1 MAKILLVEDDNNLRE
16 IYGARLE
23 AEGYEI
29 VSAGDGEEALAVTI
43 REKPDLIIADIMMPK
58 ISGYD
63 MLDII
68 RATPEIKDV
77 KVIVMTAL
85 SQEEDRQRSEQL
97 GAYKHVVKSQA
108 TLDDIVAMVR
118 EILGPVTPAAAPT
131 NSQPP
136 AATDDDTPVED
147 TTPPEPSAQDTAT
160 LNQEVAQFVANSPL
174 MNGSVPESVSE
185 LKPDTN
191 APKPPTQTT

>member
-29 VSAGDGEEALAVTI
+29 VAASDGEEALAVTI

-58 ISGYD
+58 ISGYN

-85 SQEEDRQRSEQL
+85 SQDEDRQRSEAL
-97 GAYKHVVKSQA
+97 GAYRHVVKSQV

-118 EILGPVTPAAAPT
+118 EVLEPGATASNGGGAAA
-131 NSQPP
+131 
-136 AATDDDTPVED
+136 ATPQLNDDATSSI
-147 TTPPEPSAQDTAT
+147 PEPSSQDAST
-160 LNQEVAQFVANSPL
+160 LDQEVAQFVANSPL
-174 MNGSVPESVSE
+174 MNGVMPTEGKE
-185 LKPDTN
+185 TP
-191 APKPPTQTT
+191 PKEQQ

>member
-23 AEGYEI
+23 AEGYDI

-68 RATPEIKDV
+68 RATPEIRDV

-85 SQEEDRQRSEQL
+85 SQDEDRQRSEEL
-97 GAYKHVVKSQA
+97 GAYRHIVKSQA
-108 TLDDIVAMVR
+108 TLDDIVIMVR
-118 EILGPVTPAAAPT
+118 ELLGAGDPTKAPAAQ
-131 NSQPP
+131 NSTPQQP
-136 AATDDDTPVED
+136 DDNNSN
-147 TTPPEPSAQDTAT
+147 TTPEPSAQDAAT

-174 MNGSVPESVSE
+174 MNGEMPATTPENSPE
-185 LKPDTN
+185 TP
-191 APKPPTQTT
+191 Q

>member
-23 AEGYEI
+23 AEGYQI

-43 REKPDLIIADIMMPK
+43 RERPDLIIADIMMPK

-68 RATPEIKDV
+68 RATPEIKDI

-85 SQEEDRQRSEQL
+85 SQDEDRKRSEQL
-97 GAYKHVVKSQA
+97 GAYRHVVKSQA

-118 EILGPVTPAAAPT
+118 EILGPGTDTGSKAAP
-131 NSQPP
+131 QP
-136 AATDDDTPVED
+136 AVQDDDDSTSIL
-147 TTPPEPSAQDTAT
+147 EPSPQDAVA

-174 MNGSVPESVSE
+174 MNGVMPSGQENPPEE
-185 LKPDTN
+185 
-191 APKPPTQTT
+191 Q

>member
-23 AEGYEI
+23 AEGYQI
-29 VSAGDGEEALAVTI
+29 VTAGDGEQALAVTI
-43 REKPDLIIADIMMPK
+43 RERPDLIIADIMMPK

-77 KVIVMTAL
+77 KVIVMSAL

-97 GAYKHVVKSQA
+97 GAYKHIVKSQA
-108 TLDDIVAMVR
+108 TLDDIVNLVR
-118 EILGPVTPAAAPT
+118 EILGAGDPTKAAAITPT
-131 NSQPP
+131 QDDTS
-136 AATDDDTPVED
+136 TDDTDDTD
-147 TTPPEPSAQDTAT
+147 AIEPSAQDAAT

-174 MNGSVPESVSE
+174 MNGALPTNQQSPTSE
-185 LKPDTN
+185 
-191 APKPPTQTT
+191 Q